1 MNHVVSDWERSDNQN
16 LGTYRMVMR
25 TFLLGTI
32 GLAVLLGLM
41 ALFLL

>member
-1 MNHVVSDWERSDNQN
+1 MNQLISDWERSDKQT

-25 TFLLGTI
+25 TFLLSTI
-32 GLAVLLGLM
+32 GLAILLILM